1 MTKENNE
8 DDYCVYFAILGDYY
22 YVCPEKTTLD
32 DCCFKGTNEECYKWI
47 EEHENL
53 KSTKTQIV
61 SEYNIE
67 ESV

>member
-32 DCCFKGTNEECYKWI
+32 DCCFKGTNDECYKWI

-53 KSTKTQIV
+53 KSIKT
-61 SEYNIE
+61 
-67 ESV
+67 